1 MQLIN
6 ASVYEERAQARAN
19 EILETKK
26 QRLAERQAKRDKLE
40 RQKLYAYLKRKG
52 RGNQVSVLGN
62 LFKVVAQG
70 NKLEKLQGSNSFEWR
85 GDIDNSV
92 STPRRI
98 KVAGVAFYRS
108 KNGNY
113 WRKGAVAAS
122 RTKSPYKTLEDL
134 IRPRSGTARDKLCRY
149 FTKTGITNKSGP
161 KNLTAGSCA
170 KGQLCRYIHDP
181 DKLALCPAYLKDNC
195 FLTADQCPL
204 SHTPDTHC
212 SPTCLH
218 FNRGHCDKGADCR
231 YAHIKTNTSAPV
243 CRDFALLGYC
253 SQGDKCEQRHVFE
266 CPDFTGT
273 GECPRGGRCKLPH
286 IDTATTVRK
295 RTEREDVRKRYH
307 DDVDEEV
314 GSGEEMDDDDEEED
328 EDEGIETESDV
339 ESEGVVEDYEGQRFE
354 DQPDFMHL

>member
-26 QRLAERQAKRDKLE
+26 QRLAERTAKRDKTE

-70 NKLEKLQGSNSFEWR
+70 NKLEKFQGSNTFEWG
-85 GDIDNSV
+85 GDVDNSV
-92 STPRRI
+92 TTPKRI
-98 KVAGVAFYRS
+98 KVAGVAFHRS

-122 RTKSPYKTLEDL
+122 RTKSSYSVRQNL
-134 IRPRSGTARDKLCRY
+134 IGLRSGTTKDKLCRY
-149 FTKTGITNKSGP
+149 FTKAGITKGP
-161 KNLTAGSCA
+161 GWEDLTVGSCA
-170 KGQLCRYIHDP
+170 KGQSCRYIHDP

-195 FLTADQCPL
+195 PLTADQCPL
-204 SHTPDTHC
+204 SHTPDAHR

-231 YAHIKTNTSAPV
+231 YAHIKTNPSAPL

-253 SQGDKCEQRHVFE
+253 SLGDKCEQRHVFE

-295 RTEREDVRKRYH
+295 RTERENVKKRYH

-314 GSGEEMDDDDEEED
+314 GSEEEMDDDDEEE
-328 EDEGIETESDV
+328 EDEEAETDSDV
-339 ESEGVVEDYEGQRFE
+339 ESEGVVEDDNGQRFE
-354 DQPDFMHL
+354 DQLDFMHL